1 MTPPNGPNRP
11 ALLSDRLPYDA
22 IVDRPA
28 LAGPDGARLLV
39 WVIVNV
45 EHWSIE
51 RAMPRTVLSPPMGQP
66 LLPDLPNWSWH
77 EYGMRVG
84 FWRLHEAL
92 VSRGIVPTM
101 AVNGIVCES
110 YPRIARAAHEA
121 GWEFMGHGWVQGPM
135 HKVEDP
141 AGAIRRTVEAI
152 RAFTGRA
159 PSGWESPGLTET
171 DDTIDQLSAAGIR
184 YVADWVTDDQPTWVR
199 ASPRA
204 MVSVPYTLEINDIP
218 LMVLQNHR
226 SDELYHRGVLQ
237 MERLWRDAAHGTR
250 VMAISVHPYITGVP
264 HRIAAFVQLLDAVL
278 AREGVVVTTGERIAD
293 WYAAQ
298 VPAPAWAGPGRA

>member
-1 MTPPNGPNRP
+1 MSSSERAARP
-11 ALLSDRLPYDA
+11 ALLSDRLPYSA
-22 IVDRPA
+22 LPDRPLLRA
-28 LAGPDGARLLV
+28 PDGNRLLV

-66 LLPDLPNWSWH
+66 LLPDLPNWAWH

-84 FWRLHEAL
+84 FWRLHDAL

-101 AVNGIVCES
+101 AINGIVCES
-110 YPRIARAAHEA
+110 YPRIAKAALSA

-135 HKVEDP
+135 HKVEGQ
-141 AGAIRRTVEAI
+141 AQAIRQTVDAI

-159 PSGWESPGLTET
+159 PRGWESPGLTET
-171 DDTIDQLSAAGIR
+171 DETIDHLSAAGIE
-184 YVADWVTDDQPTWVR
+184 YVADWVADDQPAWVS
-199 ASPRA
+199 ASPRPL
-204 MVSVPYTLEINDIP
+204 VSVPYTLEINDIP
-218 LMVLQNHR
+218 LMALQHHR
-226 SDELYHRGVLQ
+226 GDELYHRGVAQLD
-237 MERLWRDAAHGTR
+237 RLWADSERSAR

-264 HRIAAFVQLLDAVL
+264 HRIGAFERLLDTVL
-278 AREGVVVTTGERIAD
+278 AKPQVGITTGEAIAD

-298 VPAPAWAGPGRA
+298 VPAPA